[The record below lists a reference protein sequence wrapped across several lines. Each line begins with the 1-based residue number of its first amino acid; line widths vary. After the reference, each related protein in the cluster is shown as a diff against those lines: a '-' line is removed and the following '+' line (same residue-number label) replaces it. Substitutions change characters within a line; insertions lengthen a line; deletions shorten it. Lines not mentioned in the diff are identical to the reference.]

1 MSDFGW
7 SDLGTWGSLY
17 THLAKDERGNA
28 SVGDHVKLYDCHN
41 SVVHAHDDRLM
52 VLQGLDDHIVVST
65 EDALLVCKKQDEQM
79 IRGFV
84 NDLKA
89 ESGDRY
95 I

>member
-1 MSDFGW
+1 
-7 SDLGTWGSLY
+7 
-17 THLAKDERGNA
+17 
-28 SVGDHVKLYDCHN
+28 
-41 SVVHAHDDRLM
+41 M

>member
-1 MSDFGW
+1 M
-7 SDLGTWGSLY
+7 
-17 THLAKDERGNA
+17 
-28 SVGDHVKLYDCHN
+28 KLYDCARN
-41 SVVHAHDDRLM
+41 VVHAHDDRLM
-52 VLQGLDDHIVVST
+52 VLQGLEDYIVVST